1 VIAPR
6 EAFQK
11 LLRLSCALSVLV
23 GTLAIS
29 IGSVQLIISTT
40 PAYADGPAPC
50 SSGPPPFAQAGF
62 CATYS
67 GFNTFYGVY
76 GPGFPTAQGFG
87 LCAEPPA
94 SGGDYPAPNYNYTPG
109 GAPAGAGGD
118 WNALGF
124 ALSEGQASGYWN
136 GRPGQFTADQAA
148 VSAKLLFDTVVWGT
162 PVPSMDPGVGAAYN
176 AFAQWYNQARG
187 MSASPPQL
195 SVGLVG
201 GGSTFTTSA
210 TDDFHIQFPGTGAP
224 LVGQGLLLAVT
235 NGTFNS
241 PGGPTTIGVTTDGGG
256 NVNATI
262 FVNGTGTGSVNV
274 TVSTAVGVGQP
285 GLGFY
290 HPTTGNLSAQV
301 LAAFAAPTAL
311 LATQS
316 LQGVP
321 QQALPTGTV
330 SVQKAGNDSAY
341 YSLAGAV
348 FQVLQ
353 GTTVMATL
361 TTDATGATPFSGQ
374 LNPGGYTVHE
384 LTAPPGY
391 QLAADQSVTVV
402 ALANTVVDYTGAN
415 EELISPATVT
425 IAKVDAQGSTPLSG
439 AIFDVKYST
448 ANNGTYDQ
456 ELGTCTTVA
465 SGQCSPTGNDGT
477 SLLPGDYQI
486 TETQAPTGYDLDPTT
501 AVQTLTLSPG
511 QAGTATFSDFLLGS
525 LNLSKTGNDSAYYS
539 VAGAVFSVTGP
550 SPAVTS
556 VGTLT
561 VTASGLSNT
570 LTGLLPGSYTV
581 TETTPPTGYQPISP
595 VTVSVASG
603 HAATTVDVLD
613 SIQAAT
619 VTLFKVDAQTQAPL
633 AGAVLDVRYSSA
645 NNGTYDQDLG
655 TCTTSATG
663 QCSPAGNDGASLL
676 PGTYKITEVT
686 APPGYSLDPTFTTE
700 IQTLTPGQA
709 GRATFADHLFVA
721 ASFHKISTG
730 NVNAT
735 QVTYAG
741 AVIDVYQGTAAG
753 PQVATCTTNATGD
766 CTTLTALIAGSSYC
780 WAEVAAP
787 VGLVGGANGCFTA
800 DNAQAAQPI
809 TVSDAGLFVPISAK
823 KVDAANPSVTL
834 PGAVLDLYRVDKGAG
849 PNPPTAPAG
858 APVETEQTWVAQATT
873 GADGV
878 ASFGL
883 EYPGYAYCAVEITA
897 PSNYVVNTQESCS
910 GMVIGVA
917 TVPPPVITITVADTE
932 ATVALTGHKFNSLM
946 PDTGIA
952 GAVYDLYVQGGA
964 PPSGVTGTAPSDV
977 IAEAGDTW
985 YSRATSDA
993 NGLLTFTLPSGYA
1006 WCLREVTAP
1015 LNYSLDMALHC
1026 TGVVDETTPA
1036 SASTIALPEVPAT
1049 LHLSASKFNS
1059 LQPSTVIAGATY
1071 ELLVQDPTPAGY
1083 AAPTAPANAVVPSGD
1098 GYWSQGT
1105 TDAQGFLSFPIPS
1118 GSAWCLHELVAP
1130 VGYQTDASFHCTA
1143 VMTTDSSAAVMTL
1156 ALPEVPIPGPTGTLA
1171 FTGGP
1176 SMWLVWGA
1184 ALLIA
1189 GGSGLLLISRRRRHL
1204 DPGVTE

>member
-1 VIAPR
+1 
-6 EAFQK
+6 
-11 LLRLSCALSVLV
+11 V
-23 GTLAIS
+23 GTLAIA
-29 IGSVQLIISTT
+29 IGSVELITSAT

-124 ALSEGQASGYWN
+124 ALSEGQANGYWN
-136 GRPGQFTADQAA
+136 GLPGQFTADQAA
-148 VSAKLLFDTVVWGT
+148 VAAKLLFDTVVWGT
-162 PVPSMDPGVGAAYN
+162 PVPSMDPGVAAAYN
-176 AFAQWYNQARG
+176 AFVQWYNQARG

-195 SVGLVG
+195 SVSLVG
-201 GGSTFTTSA
+201 GGTSFTTSA
-210 TDDFHIQFPGTGAP
+210 TDQIHLQFPGTNAP
-224 LVGQGLLLAVT
+224 LVGQPLLLSIT
-235 NGTFNS
+235 NGTFNT
-241 PGGPTTIGVTTDGGG
+241 PGGPTTIGVTTDGNG
-256 NVNATI
+256 NVDATI
-262 FVNGTGTGSVNV
+262 FVNGTGTGTVNV
-274 TVSTAVGVGQP
+274 TVSTSVGVGQP

-311 LATQS
+311 SATQS
-316 LQGVP
+316 LQGAP
-321 QQALPTGTV
+321 QQFVASGTV

-353 GTTVMATL
+353 GGNVMATL
-361 TTDATGATPFSGQ
+361 TTDAAGATPPSAPLSVGV
-374 LNPGGYTVHE
+374 YTVHE

-391 QLAADQSVTVV
+391 QLAADQTATV
-402 ALANTVVDYTGAN
+402 ASQANTVVDYTGAN

-425 IAKVDAQGSTPLSG
+425 IAKVDAQGSAPLAG
-439 AIFDVKYST
+439 AIFDVKYSS

-456 ELGTCTTVA
+456 DLGSCTTAA

-501 AVQTLTLSPG
+501 AIQTLTLSPG

-539 VAGAVFSVTGP
+539 VAGAAFSVTGP
-550 SPAVTS
+550 SPAVTP

-561 VTASGLSNT
+561 VAATGLSNT
-570 LTGLLPGSYTV
+570 LTGLQPGSYSV
-581 TETTPPTGYQPISP
+581 TETTPPTGYQSIAP
-595 VTVSVASG
+595 VTVTVSTG
-603 HAATTVDVLD
+603 HAVTTVDVLD

-633 AGAVLDVRYSSA
+633 AGAVLDVKYSSA

-676 PGTYKITEVT
+676 PGTYKVTEVT
-686 APPGYSLDPTFTTE
+686 APPGYSLDTTFTTE
-700 IQTLTPGQA
+700 ILTLTPGQA
-709 GRATFADHLFVA
+709 GKATFADHLFVA

-741 AVIDVYQGTAAG
+741 AVIDIYQGTATG
-753 PQVATCTTNATGD
+753 PQVATCTTDATGD
-766 CTTLTALIAGSSYC
+766 CTTPTTLISGSPYC
-780 WAEVAAP
+780 WAEVTAP
-787 VGLVGGANGCFTA
+787 VGLAGGANGCFTA

-809 TVSDAGLFVPISAK
+809 TVSDAGLFVPIAAK

-858 APVETEQTWVAQATT
+858 APVETGQTWVAQATT
-873 GADGV
+873 GTDGI

-883 EYPGYAYCAVEITA
+883 EYPGYAYCALEITA
-897 PSNYVVNTQESCS
+897 PANYVVNTQESCS

-917 TVPPPVITITVADTE
+917 TVPAPVITITLADTE
-932 ATVALTGHKFNSLM
+932 ATVALSGHKFNSLM

-964 PPSGVTGTAPSDV
+964 PPSGVMGTAPSNITPEV
-977 IAEAGDTW
+977 GDTW
-985 YSRATSDA
+985 YARATSDA
-993 NGLLTFTLPSGYA
+993 NGLLSFTLPSGYA
-1006 WCLREVTAP
+1006 WCLKEVTAP

-1049 LHLSASKFNS
+1049 LHLTASKFNS

-1083 AAPTAPANAVVPSGD
+1083 AVPTVPANAVVPSGD
-1098 GYWSQGT
+1098 SYWSQGT

-1118 GSAWCLHELVAP
+1118 GSGWCLHELVAP
-1130 VGYQTDASFHCTA
+1130 AGYQTDDSFHCTA
-1143 VMTTDSSAAVMTL
+1143 VLTTDSSAAIMTM

-1184 ALLIA
+1184 LLLIA

-1204 DPGVTE
+1204 DAGVTE